1 VTRETVARQVQLASK
16 VQEEQKVKMAQMA
29 NLGLLGLLDPKAM
42 SAQLVHVV
50 LLATSVLVVARA
62 TKETPDLLVLQ
73 DLSATVVRK
82 VFLATSVLLARQ
94 AREAQSDRRETL
106 VQLVLLVAWD

>member
-1 VTRETVARQVQLASK
+1 
-16 VQEEQKVKMAQMA
+16 
-29 NLGLLGLLDPKAM
+29 M